1 MLYVFFISHEGA
13 RAEPALQPKPTA
25 KLLLLLAPLQEQRR
39 LRPKRPRLDL
49 CAALSL
55 NANENAVI
63 RIVGSPERINLDT
76 VLSHDVIVTAYNVQS
91 RTYNIAYDE
100 DHTPSYFG
108 GTTS

>member
-1 MLYVFFISHEGA
+1 M
-13 RAEPALQPKPTA
+13 
-25 KLLLLLAPLQEQRR
+25 LLAPLQKQRR

-63 RIVGSPERINLDT
+63 RIVGSPERNNLDI
-76 VLSHDVIVTAYNVQS
+76 VCDAAYDVAYNVTVTAYNVQS

-108 GTTS
+108 RTTS

>member
-1 MLYVFFISHEGA
+1 MFSSYHM
-13 RAEPALQPKPTA
+13 REPELNRRCSRSRRQSCSR
-25 KLLLLLAPLQEQRR
+25 LLLAPLQEQRR

-63 RIVGSPERINLDT
+63 RIVGSPERINLDI
-76 VLSHDVIVTAYNVQS
+76 VCDAAYDVAYDVTVTAYNVQS

-100 DHTPSYFG
+100 LG
-108 GTTS
+108 